1 MEAWICR
8 KSDIVDRP
16 LARII
21 LSFVATL
28 VLSVSITVAVR
39 ADVVVTVTATNNPRT
54 PSGNPIYVFHS
65 TDTVTVYRT
74 STHSLRLVNNGAAT
88 YVDVTAIYHCGIN
101 SGSGNVDYPAG
112 PPNGFGYE
120 PFAGVLLANQDT
132 GPIITNG
139 SLGGNF
145 VHEVGPYTGYAT
157 SKAQDNSTSPPTV
170 ITTTGDYDYF
180 EVDSI
185 FP

>member
-39 ADVVVTVTATNNPRT
+39 ADVVVTVTATNNPRA

-74 STHSLRLVNNGAAT
+74 
-88 YVDVTAIYHCGIN
+88 
-101 SGSGNVDYPAG
+101 
-112 PPNGFGYE
+112 
-120 PFAGVLLANQDT
+120 
-132 GPIITNG
+132 
-139 SLGGNF
+139 
-145 VHEVGPYTGYAT
+145 
-157 SKAQDNSTSPPTV
+157 
-170 ITTTGDYDYF
+170 
-180 EVDSI
+180 
-185 FP
+185 